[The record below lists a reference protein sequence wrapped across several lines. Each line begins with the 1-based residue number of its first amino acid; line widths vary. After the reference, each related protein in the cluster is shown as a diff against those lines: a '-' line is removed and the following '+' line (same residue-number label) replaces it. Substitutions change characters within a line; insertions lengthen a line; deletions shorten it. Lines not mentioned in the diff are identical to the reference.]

1 MSMIKESITCEICDH
16 EFTFE
21 FSEKRDKIK
30 IKCPKCSAHS
40 TLTKIKE
47 EIPREREIV
56 QFKDSKICVLRYT
69 IADTKDFY
77 QEFSELTS
85 QGFELKVVVGP
96 LTGAFGFGG
105 APTVLCY
112 FQKFDS

>member
-1 MSMIKESITCEICDH
+1 M
-16 EFTFE
+16 FY
-21 FSEKRDKIK
+21 
-30 IKCPKCSAHS
+30 
-40 TLTKIKE
+40 
-47 EIPREREIV
+47 V
-56 QFKDSKICVLRYT
+56 YT
-69 IADTKDFY
+69 IEDTRDFY
-77 QEFSELTS
+77 QEFSELTT

>member
-1 MSMIKESITCEICDH
+1 MTKESITCEICNH

-21 FSEKRDKIK
+21 FPEKRDKIK
-30 IKCPKCSAHS
+30 IKCPNCSAHS

-56 QFKDSKICVLRYT
+56 QFKNSKVCVLLYT
-69 IADTKDFY
+69 IGNPQDFY

-85 QGFELKVVVGP
+85 QGFELKAVIGP
-96 LTGAFGFGG
+96 LTGSIGLGG
-105 APTVLCY
+105 ASTVLCY

>member
-1 MSMIKESITCEICDH
+1 M
-16 EFTFE
+16 
-21 FSEKRDKIK
+21 SEKRN
-30 IKCPKCSAHS
+30 
-40 TLTKIKE
+40 
-47 EIPREREIV
+47 
-56 QFKDSKICVLRYT
+56 
-69 IADTKDFY
+69 DF

-85 QGFELKVVVGP
+85 QGFELKVVVDP